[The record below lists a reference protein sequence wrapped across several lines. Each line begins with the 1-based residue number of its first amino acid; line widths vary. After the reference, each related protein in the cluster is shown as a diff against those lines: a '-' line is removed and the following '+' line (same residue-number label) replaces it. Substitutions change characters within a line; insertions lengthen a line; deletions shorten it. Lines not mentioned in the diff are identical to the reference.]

1 MYRLLLNIS
10 PKILNFI
17 WAFLKTY
24 LTKYLCFPNMF
35 LVCLFAL
42 LAYPED
48 WRGIG
53 GLYIVIS
60 FLVLKCSFSE
70 SDIFLNCL
78 TQVQW
83 VIVQCQRHN
92 LRVIIYTCEAKREK
106 KKCKWEYAVRF
117 TMEFKAD
124 LKQVHLQYLMR
135 NVRKCFLLVQLR
147 CFGHRLCF

>member
-53 GLYIVIS
+53 GLYIVSS

-106 KKCKWEYAVRF
+106 K
-117 TMEFKAD
+117 
-124 LKQVHLQYLMR
+124 
-135 NVRKCFLLVQLR
+135 NVNGNMQSGSPWNSRQTWSKYICNI
-147 CFGHRLCF
+147 